1 MKKILLIDDHSDIR
15 RLIRIALGKAYEVI
29 EAESGQ
35 SGLALARSQRP
46 ELLILD
52 VMMPGD
58 LDGLAVLEA
67 LKADPATAGIK
78 VVMVTARGQSEDY
91 DVGIAKGADAYFVKP
106 FSPLQLVACIREL
119 LA

>member
-1 MKKILLIDDHSDIR
+1 MKKVLLIDDHSDIR
-15 RLIRIALGKAYEVI
+15 RLIRITLGKAFEVI
-29 EAESGQ
+29 EAESGRT
-35 SGLALARSQRP
+35 GLTLAREQRP
-46 ELLILD
+46 DLMILD

-58 LDGLAVLEA
+58 LDGFSVLEA

-91 DVGIAKGADAYFVKP
+91 DLGMGKGADAYFVKP

>member
-1 MKKILLIDDHSDIR
+1 MKKVLLIDDHSDIR
-15 RLIRIALGKAYEVI
+15 RLIRITLGKAYEVI
-29 EAESGQ
+29 EAESGR
-35 SGLALARSQRP
+35 SGLELARAQRP
-46 ELLILD
+46 DLMILD

-58 LDGLAVLEA
+58 LDGFGVLEA

-78 VVMVTARGQSEDY
+78 VVMVTARGQSGDC
-91 DVGIAKGADAYFVKP
+91 DAGIGKGADAYFVKP